1 MSPVSDMET
10 GHDAAR
16 INLTF
21 PRRAQAGTA
30 RVVVFCL
37 LIAETAIAA
46 SRISVTLGCLD

>member
-21 PRRAQAGTA
+21 PPLEPKQA
-30 RVVVFCL
+30 L
-37 LIAETAIAA
+37 PSL
-46 SRISVTLGCLD
+46 